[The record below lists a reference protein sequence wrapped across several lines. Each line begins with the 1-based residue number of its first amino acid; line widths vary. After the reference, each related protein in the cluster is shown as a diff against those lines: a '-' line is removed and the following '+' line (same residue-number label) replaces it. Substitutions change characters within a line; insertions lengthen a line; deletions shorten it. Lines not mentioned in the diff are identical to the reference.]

1 MSDTFKLFRLQQI
14 DSQLDAIKNRLNE
27 IELAL
32 SDQRELKLAESR
44 YAAATESL
52 DQVTAELRLA
62 EGEVKA
68 QRLKIEQTEA
78 TLYGGKVRN
87 PKELQ
92 DLQNESAALKRY
104 LAVLEDRQLEKMIAQ
119 EEAQADEAEASR
131 RLEDEHRHRES
142 LHEALSRERSS
153 LQDDARRQQSEREAT
168 AASILKSDMDL
179 YNQLR
184 KQRRGIAVAKVS
196 DIHCSACGSTLNSAL
211 LHSSRSPNQISRCD
225 TCGRILYAG

>member
-44 YAAATESL
+44 HAAATESL

-131 RLEDEHRHRES
+131 RLEDERRHRES
-142 LHEALSRERSS
+142 LHEA
-153 LQDDARRQQSEREAT
+153 
-168 AASILKSDMDL
+168 
-179 YNQLR
+179 
-184 KQRRGIAVAKVS
+184 
-196 DIHCSACGSTLNSAL
+196 
-211 LHSSRSPNQISRCD
+211 
-225 TCGRILYAG
+225 